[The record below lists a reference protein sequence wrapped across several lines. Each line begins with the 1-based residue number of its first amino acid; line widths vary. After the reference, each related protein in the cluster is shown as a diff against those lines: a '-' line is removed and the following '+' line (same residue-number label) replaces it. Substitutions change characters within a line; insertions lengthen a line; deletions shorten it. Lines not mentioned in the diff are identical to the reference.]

1 MIKKIENDL
10 EIKNIKKY
18 MNSIQPVYRVTL
30 KKNEKFFGPGI
41 SQLLHYI
48 EELGTIQRACEKMGM
63 SYSKAWKIIKRV
75 ETEMGFKVL
84 DTTIGGATGGKSQ
97 ISEECKFLLQCYDKM
112 LNELEKQTEKIFL
125 KYFS

>member
-10 EIKNIKKY
+10 EVKNIKKY

-41 SQLLHYI
+41 SQLLHHI
-48 EELGTIQRACEKMGM
+48 EELGTIQKACEEMGM

-75 ETEMGFKVL
+75 EKEMGFKVL
-84 DTTIGGATGGKSQ
+84 DTVVGGANGGKSQ
-97 ISEECKFLLQCYDKM
+97 ISPECKILLKNYDKM
-112 LNELEKQTEKIFL
+112 LNELEKQTEKIFS
-125 KYFS
+125 KYFQ